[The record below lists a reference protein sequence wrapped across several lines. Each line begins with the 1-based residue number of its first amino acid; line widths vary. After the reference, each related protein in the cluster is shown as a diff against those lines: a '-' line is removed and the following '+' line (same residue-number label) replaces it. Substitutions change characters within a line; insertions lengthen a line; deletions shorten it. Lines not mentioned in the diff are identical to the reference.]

1 MRPRAIRDLSRLP
14 DHDLFDSVAEG
25 LTLILE
31 SAERLHEDSERL
43 AVEGQFRGYQVLR
56 AVAEE
61 EASKFLI
68 LIDAIRCPRVP
79 AKRWSEQLGRFHD
92 HMSKGLYGWAYN
104 CCPATLQQLQ
114 EYIDSKRQEFYL
126 DGPNDVDWIFRNEI
140 LQRREEALYVD
151 YVETDEGHVWL
162 GPARYHLD
170 DRPVP
175 IGLVL
180 PSLLVSQAL
189 ASTGVS
195 SSDGLAVLADVWRA
209 TPVSLNLHWAEIRE
223 VNRTTLD
230 ELKKNGVLRESPQ
243 EIYDRIID
251 RWQFPMYDLDL
262 SMVEVKNETLRKL
275 QQDWNPY

>member
-1 MRPRAIRDLSRLP
+1 M
-14 DHDLFDSVAEG
+14 
-25 LTLILE
+25 
-31 SAERLHEDSERL
+31 
-43 AVEGQFRGYQVLR
+43 
-56 AVAEE
+56 
-61 EASKFLI
+61 
-68 LIDAIRCPRVP
+68 
-79 AKRWSEQLGRFHD
+79 
-92 HMSKGLYGWAYN
+92 
-104 CCPATLQQLQ
+104 
-114 EYIDSKRQEFYL
+114 
-126 DGPNDVDWIFRNEI
+126 DWIFRNEI

-180 PSLLVSQAL
+180 PNLLVSQAL
-189 ASTGVS
+189 ASAGVS

-209 TPVSLNLHWAEIRE
+209 TPVSLNLHWAEISE

-230 ELKKNGVLRESPQ
+230 ELEKKGVLRGSPQ

-251 RWQFPMYDLDL
+251 HWQFTMYDLDL
-262 SMVEVKNETLRKL
+262 SMVEVKKETLRKL